1 MNQAAYRLEQTK
13 LTDSKVFRDAVHN
26 YIHVDQPLI
35 LDLINSHEM
44 QRLRRIKQLGGT
56 HQVYQRC
63 GTFAFLS
70 FFRGLLYCSKNDF

>member
-56 HQVYQRC
+56 HQVWSACVPGR
-63 GTFAFLS
+63 
-70 FFRGLLYCSKNDF
+70 

>member
-56 HQVYQRC
+56 HQVYQS

>member
-56 HQVYQRC
+56 QLYSMILVMVH
-63 GTFAFLS
+63 
-70 FFRGLLYCSKNDF
+70 FRIVLKMPLI

>member
-44 QRLRRIKQLGGT
+44 QRLR
-56 HQVYQRC
+56 
-63 GTFAFLS
+63 
-70 FFRGLLYCSKNDF
+70 

>member
-13 LTDSKVFRDAVHN
+13 LTDSNVFRDAVHN

-44 QRLRRIKQLGGT
+44 QRLQENQAIRRDASG
-56 HQVYQRC
+56 
-63 GTFAFLS
+63 LS
-70 FFRGLLYCSKNDF
+70 KCWNIRVFVIL

>member
-26 YIHVDQPLI
+26 YIHADQPLI

-44 QRLRRIKQLGGT
+44 Q
-56 HQVYQRC
+56 
-63 GTFAFLS
+63 
-70 FFRGLLYCSKNDF
+70 